1 MAADQTLVLI
11 ADTHIQPELDD
22 RLDGED
28 TFANLKAVLARIAA
42 SRIRPDGFIFAGD
55 TTRAK
60 RFAMTCSN
68 ARHRQNCTTT
78 SSPSV
83 RYAS

>member
-28 TFANLKAVLARIAA
+28 TFANLNAVLARIAA

-55 TTRAK
+55 LANVANQGATRDWP
-60 RFAMTCSN
+60 
-68 ARHRQNCTTT
+68 
-78 SSPSV
+78 SS
-83 RYAS
+83 